1 MLKTLV
7 IPVLFLVAAFSLRA
21 ETSVAGVTFKAPG
34 SWQTVTP
41 NSPMRVAQWTIPA
54 RKSGTDAGE
63 VVLFYFGAGQGG
75 DAQSNVQRWLKTMAA
90 PTGGR
95 AEGEM
100 KERTVDGMKVT
111 EVVAY
116 GTYAS
121 GMPMA
126 GVPPVPKP
134 DYGLAGV
141 IIEGPQGNLF
151 VRLIGPEPLVKAQ
164 LANFR
169 QFVDSAKTAK

>member
-7 IPVLFLVAAFSLRA
+7 IPVLFLAAALSLQA
-21 ETSVAGVTFKAPG
+21 ETSVAGVTFKSHG
-34 SWQTVTP
+34 SWQSATP
-41 NSPMRVAQWTIPA
+41 TSAMRAAQWTIPP
-54 RKSGTDAGE
+54 RKSGTDSGE

-75 DAQSNVQRWLKTMAA
+75 DAQSNVQRWLKTMSA

-100 KERTVDGMKVT
+100 KERTVSGMKVT
-111 EVVAY
+111 EVVVY

-121 GMPMA
+121 GMPMS
-126 GVPPVPKP
+126 GVPPMPKAG
-134 DYGLAGV
+134 YGLVGV

-151 VRLIGPEPLVKAQ
+151 IRLIGPEALVKAQ
-164 LANFR
+164 LPAFR
-169 QFVDSAKTAK
+169 QFIDSAKVAK